1 MAESFR
7 PFSGLRG
14 ANLRA
19 DLIAGL
25 TLAAIAIPEQMAT
38 SRLAGFPPHIGF
50 IAFIAGALAFAAFG
64 SSRMV
69 SIGADSTIAPI
80 FAGGLAAL
88 AAMGSPHYAALA
100 ALLALLVGGTLIL
113 AGLLRAGWI
122 ADLLSIP
129 VLTGFLAGISF
140 HIALSQAPAFFG
152 LPAEHG
158 DMQAR
163 VEALARHIGEA
174 NGPTMLIGVFC
185 LATII
190 IAEEL
195 SPRIPGA
202 LIALGG
208 ATWATTYFGLANEG
222 VALLGSIA
230 HGAPHLAIPDVAA
243 ADIRRVFSLAVV
255 VALLVMV
262 QTSAT
267 SRAFARNGVTPDI
280 DRDFIGAGAGGLLS
294 GLFGAF
300 AVNASPPRTAIVVES
315 GGSSQLSSLLAA
327 AIVAG
332 VLFFGGGA
340 LAQTPAAA
348 LAAVLMFVAYR
359 IFRWRDML
367 SILRATRSEFSLIVA
382 TMLSVVLL
390 PVQEGVGLAIMLS
403 LLHGAWT
410 TTRTRLIEY
419 VRIPGSTVWWPA
431 SWIHQGER
439 LPGVLVVAFQAP
451 LSFLNADLFRRDM
464 REAFERADGSLRL
477 VVLEAS
483 SIVEIDYSAALAL
496 REAIEACRMK
506 GVDFAVARLESVRA
520 QKSFEQFGI
529 MKALGPERMFHS
541 VDEATKTLAPCR
553 FAVTARP

>member
-14 ANLRA
+14 AEFRA
-19 DLIAGL
+19 DLVAGL

-38 SRLAGFPPHIGF
+38 SRLAGFPPHVGF
-50 IAFIAGALAFAAFG
+50 VAFIAGTLAFAALG
-64 SSRMV
+64 SSRAV

-88 AAMGSPHYAALA
+88 AATGSPHYAALA
-100 ALLALLVGGTLIL
+100 ALLALIVGGSLIL

-129 VLTGFLAGISF
+129 VVTGFLAGISV

-152 LPAEHG
+152 LPAQSG

-163 VEALARHIGEA
+163 VVALARHISEA
-174 NGPTMLIGVFC
+174 NGPTMLVGVSC

-190 IAEEL
+190 VAEEL

-208 ATWATTYFGLANEG
+208 STLAASYFGLANKG
-222 VALLGSIA
+222 VVLLGSIA
-230 HGAPHLAIPDVAA
+230 HGAPRLALPNIGA
-243 ADIRRVFSLAVV
+243 ADVRQVFSLAIV

-267 SRAFARNGVTPDI
+267 SRAFARHGAKLDI
-280 DRDFIGAGAGGLLS
+280 DRDFLGAGAGSLLS

-315 GGSSQLSSLLAA
+315 GGASQLSGLVAA

-332 VLFFGGGA
+332 VLFFGGGV
-340 LAQTPAAA
+340 LARTPTAA

-367 SILRATRSEFSLIVA
+367 AIFRATRGEFLLVA
-382 TMLSVVLL
+382 VTMLSIVLL
-390 PVQEGVGLAIMLS
+390 PVQEGVGLAIILS
-403 LLHGAWT
+403 LLHGVWT
-410 TTRTRLIEY
+410 ATRTRLIEY
-419 VRIPGSTVWWPA
+419 DRIPGTTVWWPA
-431 SWIHQGER
+431 SPIQRGER

-464 REAFERADGSLRL
+464 ADAIERADGALKL
-477 VVLEAS
+477 LVLEAS

-496 REAIEACRMK
+496 RETIDACRERSID
-506 GVDFAVARLESVRA
+506 VAVARLESLRA
-520 QKSFEQFGI
+520 QQAFEQYGI
-529 MKALGPERMFHS
+529 AAVLGPGRIFHS
-541 VDEATKTLAPCR
+541 VDEATKALSRECPR
-553 FAVTARP
+553 G